1 MGIFPQ
7 PYNEDLD
14 RTLCA
19 FNKVERHV
27 LKCVVISAVLFC
39 FCIVLVGFVF
49 WWLVVL
55 VGSVVVVVQIKT
67 VYGSWCC
74 TLEKK
79 VIFILFN
86 ADKRDSLKILRPHRI
101 ARF

>member
-7 PYNEDLD
+7 LYDEDLD
-14 RTLCA
+14 QILCA

-39 FCIVLVGFVF
+39 FCIVLVGSV
-49 WWLVVL
+49 
-55 VGSVVVVVQIKT
+55 VVVVVQIKT

-79 VIFILFN
+79 SYSYCSMQTKGI
-86 ADKRDSLKILRPHRI
+86 P
-101 ARF
+101 